1 MLGTRMGITPRLSD
15 FGIYDCKNGPS
26 PMKRG
31 ASVASKLS
39 DEELRKLVEPGERP
53 TLKTIAR
60 ISGLAVPTVSRALGD
75 ANDIGLDTK
84 ELVHR
89 IADEIGYVPN
99 RAGVRLRTG
108 RTNVI
113 SLVIPAEGDVLNN
126 ASKLTSS
133 IAEELR
139 GTPFHLNVLP
149 WFPDEDPLRPIKYI
163 VETRSADAV
172 IFNMTEPEDKRVA
185 YLLKQDFPF
194 ATHGRTKWSAQHA
207 FYDYDNSAFMRLALR
222 RLAARGRKNILTVL
236 PPLNQNYAQD
246 MMLGLEDESQL
257 LKLNYRISHNVNG
270 DRSAD
275 EIRHWIAHRLEQSPE
290 IDAVICTSSKA
301 AIAAIVAIEKHGL
314 ELGTDIDVYGKEV
327 VPILKMFRKD
337 IIVELEDIVAAG
349 RHLAT
354 AVVQR
359 LREPGLTPLQ
369 HLEIP
374 TD

>member
-1 MLGTRMGITPRLSD
+1 
-15 FGIYDCKNGPS
+15 
-26 PMKRG
+26 MKRN
-31 ASVASKLS
+31 ASAAAKLS
-39 DEELRKLVEPGERP
+39 DDELRELVKPGERP

-60 ISGLAVPTVSRALGD
+60 ISGLAVPTVSRALGN
-75 ANDIGLDTK
+75 AHDIGDETK
-84 ELVHR
+84 ALVNR
-89 IADEIGYVPN
+89 IADGIGYVPN

-139 GTPFHLNVLP
+139 GTQFHLNILP

-185 YLLKQDFPF
+185 YLMKHDFPF
-194 ATHGRTKWSAQHA
+194 VTHGRTKWSDQHA
-207 FYDYDNSAFMRLALR
+207 YYDYDNTAFMRVALR

-246 MMLGLEDESQL
+246 MVKGLEAESGI
-257 LKLNYRISHNVNG
+257 LKLNYRISQNVNA

-275 EIRHWIAHRLEQSPE
+275 DIRHWIERRLEQSPE

-301 AIAAIVAIEKHGL
+301 AIAAIVAIEKQGL
-314 ELGTDIDVYGKEV
+314 KLGADIDVYGKEV

-337 IIVELEDIVAAG
+337 IIVELEDVAAAG
-349 RHLAT
+349 RHLAN
-354 AVVQR
+354 AVVQK
-359 LREPGLTPLQ
+359 LRDPGSTPLQ
-369 HLEIP
+369 YLEIP
-374 TD
+374 TDYSE